1 MELCVLQVTHVHLL
15 QLEILQ
21 DSQCHLPL
29 EIFVLLDFIVQVDI
43 TLCLYFV
50 DTEHIVHQDPQILKR
65 VQALVYIVNQGHQ
78 HKDNAQRGI
87 IVRVPFQNNRVLREL
102 IIDLQE
108 IQVLLHVCHAPKDPI
123 VLKPL

>member
-1 MELCVLQVTHVHLL
+1 LKDSQYHL
-15 QLEILQ
+15 QLVIPVQ
-21 DSQCHLPL
+21 
-29 EIFVLLDFIVQVDI
+29 LDFIVQAGI
-43 TLCLYFV
+43 THCLYFV
-50 DTEHIVHQDPQILKR
+50 DTEHIVQWDPQILKR

-108 IQVLLHVCHAPKDPI
+108 TQVLLRVCHAPKDHI